1 MVKKWMA
8 IAFALVMIFTLA
20 ACGGTP
26 ASTPAAE
33 PQPAADGDA
42 PAADAPAD
50 AEPVTELTLC
60 GPLSE
65 PYNSGWVAVLEKF
78 EAETGIKVKT
88 DFLPWAQLQE
98 RQTLEL
104 AGGSGSYDVVYA
116 HPLWWR
122 QFASLGY
129 LQPIDNYTT
138 AEDQA
143 LFVPS
148 LLEMYRHEDGR
159 IYGLPDWIS
168 AVMIAYRADLFEE
181 KELAPP
187 DSFENILAAAEALN
201 EGDMAGVV
209 FPALN
214 TAGLGGSYVT
224 ALLANGGWVVDENNN
239 PTMDTPEALETMQF
253 FNDLSKFAPDG
264 ITNFQW
270 EEVFGVGAGG
280 KAGMAFMLSIRLAEF
295 NDPAT
300 SQVPGVWEYAALR
313 NKTSA
318 AAIDSWIWAV
328 TTDSAKQ
335 EAAGELV
342 KFLTSTDSQI
352 MMSEINHGTAGAT
365 IEFYERPEAAA
376 SLPFMPAMSKAVE
389 EKSIAMP
396 DWESWASEMDAIEI
410 NMQKMILGELTPE
423 QVCAAVQEVMVAN
436 RA

>member
-1 MVKKWMA
+1 MTL
-8 IAFALVMIFTLA
+8 ALAVLLTFSLA
-20 ACGGTP
+20 ACGGGGWESGSDETTV
-26 ASTPAAE
+26 AQMQA
-33 PQPAADGDA
+33 QPPSNVAPPSESPDGSGG
-42 PAADAPAD
+42 
-50 AEPVTELTLC
+50 ELILC

-65 PYNSGWVAVLEKF
+65 PYNSGWMAALEEFGK
-78 EAETGIKVKT
+78 ESGIKVKT

-138 AEDQA
+138 EEDRA

-148 LLEMYRHEDGR
+148 LLETYRHEDGH

-168 AVMIAYRADLFEE
+168 TVMIAYRTDLFEE
-181 KELAPP
+181 KGLPAPQ
-187 DSFENILAAAEALN
+187 SFDDVLEAAKILN
-201 EGDMAGVV
+201 EGNMSGVV

-224 ALLANGGWVVDENNN
+224 ALLANGGWVADENNN

-253 FNDLSKFAPDG
+253 FERLGHYAPDG

-280 KAGMAFMLSIRLAEF
+280 KAAMAFMLSIRLAEF
-295 NDPAT
+295 NDPET
-300 SQVPGVWEYAALR
+300 SQVPNVWDYVALK

-328 TTDSAKQ
+328 TTGSKNQ
-335 EAAGELV
+335 EVAGELV

-352 MMSEINHGTAGAT
+352 LMSEINHGTAGAT
-365 IEFYERPEAAA
+365 IEFYERPEVPDV
-376 SLPFMPAMSKAVE
+376 LPFISAMSAAVE
-389 EKSIAMP
+389 ESSKGMP
-396 DWESWASEMDAIEI
+396 DWESWASEIDALEI
-410 NMQKMILGELTPE
+410 NMQRMFLGELTPE
-423 QVCAAVQEVMVAN
+423 EVCAAVQEVMIEN
-436 RA
+436 RK